1 MLFYSLLVGYSLLAI
16 NGEPVTGRKY
26 KNIDVLEDFLK
37 NEDNYPLNLKFGL
50 PRLTT
55 NEKIIMAS
63 MFHSMYAIAS
73 LQIVPKT
80 SQPCTGID
88 FMETNNFRL
97 NCFHT
102 STGVKFI
109 LIGDCRDKSN
119 KDALLRKIYELYSDY
134 VLKNP
139 FYQMDMPIRCELFD
153 ANITLFLDAIDRS
166 IPINDSGDRIL

>member
-1 MLFYSLLVGYSLLAI
+1 MS
-16 NGEPVTGRKY
+16 GRKF
-26 KNIDVLEDFLK
+26 KNKDVVDDYLK
-37 NEDNYPLNLKFGL
+37 NEENYPLNLKFGV

-73 LQIVPKT
+73 LQIIPKSGQT
-80 SQPCTGID
+80 CTGID

-109 LIGDCRDKSN
+109 VICDCRDKSN
-119 KDALLRKIYELYSDY
+119 KDTLLRKIYELYSDY

-153 ANITLFLDAIDRS
+153 ANITQFLDSLDKS
-166 IPINDSGDRIL
+166 VLVNDSGDRIL

>member
-1 MLFYSLLVGYSLLAI
+1 M
-16 NGEPVTGRKY
+16 N
-26 KNIDVLEDFLK
+26 VLDEYLT
-37 NEDNYPLNLKFGL
+37 NEENYPLNLKFGVA
-50 PRLTT
+50 RLTT

-73 LQIVPKT
+73 LQVIPRT
-80 SQPCTGID
+80 SLPCTGID

-102 STGVKFI
+102 STGTKFI

-119 KDALLRKIYELYSDY
+119 KDSLLRKIYELYSDY

-153 ANITLFLDAIDRS
+153 ANITQFLDSIDKS
-166 IPINDSGDRIL
+166 VLVNDSGDRIL